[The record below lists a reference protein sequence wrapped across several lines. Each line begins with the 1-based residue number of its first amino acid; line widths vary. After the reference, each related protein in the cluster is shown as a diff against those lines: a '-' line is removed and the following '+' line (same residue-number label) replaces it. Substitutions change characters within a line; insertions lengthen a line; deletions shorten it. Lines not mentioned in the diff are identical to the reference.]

1 MASRTQFK
9 ANQVS
14 DFNAGWYLGEYSDI
28 GTGFDDWAGQQPM
41 DFAHYVKSHPD
52 LENTWR
58 TTVQEPAYGK
68 YPAETRWSWGEKHW
82 NKYGQGEDRAMA
94 YDLGDNY
101 YIMSKDLAN
110 DQSAENTY
118 GAWHFDSTG
127 RNEGRFG
134 TKQAWF
140 DSPDEVIKRNDE
152 EAATL
157 KIDNDARGE
166 TDRQFL
172 KGLDDADKVFQL
184 DMTDRNELFQQ
195 GIRDDEKIEGEKSRI
210 ETARLAKEDRLFRLR
225 MADVQ
230 KIAMQKAAA
239 RAEAGRLA
247 SRRGGGSQTLSA
259 SGAATFKGKGL
270 KSSENKRGKGRG
282 TGQFKRPYGT
292 SNLSI
297 AATGKGNQQST
308 LNL

>member
-1 MASRTQFK
+1 MAPRTQFQ

-28 GTGFDDWAGQQPM
+28 GNAFDDYTRNSTPNY
-41 DFAHYVKSHPD
+41 AHYVKGTPD

-82 NKYGQGEDRAMA
+82 NKHGQGEGRNMA
-94 YDLGDNY
+94 YNVGDNY

-110 DQSAENTY
+110 DPAAKNTFA
-118 GAWHFDSTG
+118 AWHFDTSG
-127 RNEGRFG
+127 RNEGRYG
-134 TKQAWF
+134 TESAF
-140 DSPDEVIKRNDE
+140 YNSPGETKKRDD
-152 EAATL
+152 AAAAAL
-157 KIDNDARGE
+157 KIE
-166 TDRQFL
+166 TDRL
-172 KGLDDADKVFQL
+172 AEE
-184 DMTDRNELFQQ
+184 DRIFKQ
-195 GIRDDEKIEGEKSRI
+195 RI
-210 ETARLAKEDRLFRLR
+210 EDERAA
-225 MADVQ
+225 
-230 KIAMQKAAA
+230 AMQKAAEG
-239 RAEAGRLA
+239 AEYGRLA
-247 SRRGGGSQTLSA
+247 SMRGGGSQTLGA

-270 KSSENKRGKGRG
+270 TSSENKRGRGRG